1 MARID
6 LQSTALLEPTREAL
20 RDDSIRYVVH
30 EGGTRSS
37 KTWSVLQALMLEALQ
52 REVEIDV
59 ARRHLRTLKSTAMED
74 WEEILKGNGL
84 YSEKKHDKTDHIYD
98 VGSGRVRFMAADQGQ
113 KLRGAKRDVLY
124 INEANELS
132 ADSWRE
138 LKRRTRDTVVLDYNP
153 SMAATHW
160 LEDVLKSGR
169 VRRIKS
175 TYELNPY
182 LSAAQK
188 KDIESDVPVYREA
201 DGTTVTDWD
210 LTYEGDGELIKGD
223 PVEWAVYGR
232 GERAISPNLIY
243 NKRTEKEWPGGKPD
257 AYGVDFGYS
266 APMALVRVKFA
277 DVEGE
282 DTNAHVDEL
291 VYERGLTTADL
302 IGQMDEIGVSSS
314 IPIYC
319 DAAEPDRI
327 EELERA
333 GYDAQK
339 AKKSVTAGIDKVKEH
354 RLAFSPRSV
363 NLQAEASR
371 YRRKPG
377 SDKPV
382 KEDDHGMDATR
393 YAIFTH
399 TTTPDQSVS
408 SYSL

>member
-1 MARID
+1 MARIN
-6 LQSTALLEPTREAL
+6 LQSTALLAPTREAL
-20 RDDSIRYVVH
+20 KDDSIRYVVH

-37 KTWSVLQALMLEALQ
+37 KTWSVLQALMLEAL
-52 REVEIDV
+52 EEDVEIDA
-59 ARRHLRTLKSTAMED
+59 ARRHLRTLKATAMED

-84 YSEKKHDKTDHIYD
+84 YSEKRHDKTDHIYD
-98 VGSGRVRFMAADQGQ
+98 VGNGRVRFMAADQGQ

-138 LKRRTRDTVVLDYNP
+138 LKRRTRDTIVLDYNP

-160 LEDVLKSGR
+160 LESVLKSDR

-175 TYELNPY
+175 TYQLNPY
-182 LSAAQK
+182 LTEAQV

-201 DGTTVTDWD
+201 DGEEIVDWD

-223 PVEWAVYGR
+223 PVEWAVYGL
-232 GERAISPNLIY
+232 GKRAISPDLIY
-243 NKRTEKEWPGGKPD
+243 NKRTEKPWPGAAPEC
-257 AYGVDFGYS
+257 YGVDFGYS
-266 APMALVRVKFA
+266 APMALVRVTFQ

-302 IGQMDEIGVSSS
+302 IGQMDEIGVSKST
-314 IPIYC
+314 PIYC

-333 GYDAQK
+333 GYDARK
-339 AKKSVTAGIDKVKEH
+339 AKKSVTAGLDKVKEH
-354 RLAFSPRSV
+354 RLAFTPSSV

-371 YRRKPG
+371 YRRKAG

-382 KEDDHGMDATR
+382 KANDHGMDALR